1 MIAVV
6 EVTTSFYYS
15 TTNMDKRFLISVFTV
30 SALLFGLFCV
40 FPLSWALSD
49 DTKMK
54 DDENLVRSFPMLDMN
69 RKKRMAIDAGIGIG
83 ISIIDFVASNIRQSF
98 DNSGAEKSHQELI
111 SHFEQIHEQLEQQK
125 EELESI
131 NREIQ
136 KLGLSVIYFQ
146 HETKIRDSLL
156 TLVEYLTN
164 SNERNRNIFI
174 DKAADV
180 DDSIRVLIDGLL
192 GQSTFGPDIMAIIRD
207 ATEVNI

>member
-1 MIAVV
+1 VISVV
-6 EVTTSFYYS
+6 SFLLFVGS
-15 TTNMDKRFLISVFTV
+15 TKMEKRVLISVFTV

-54 DDENLVRSFPMLDMN
+54 DEENLRHSIPMLDRN
-69 RKKRMAIDAGIGIG
+69 RKKRMAIEAGIGIA
-83 ISIIDFVASNIRQSF
+83 ISVISLVASNIRQSF

-111 SHFEQIHEQLEQQK
+111 SHFEQIHKELEQQK

-146 HETKIRDSLL
+146 HES
-156 TLVEYLTN
+156 
-164 SNERNRNIFI
+164 
-174 DKAADV
+174 
-180 DDSIRVLIDGLL
+180 
-192 GQSTFGPDIMAIIRD
+192 
-207 ATEVNI
+207 

>member
-1 MIAVV
+1 
-6 EVTTSFYYS
+6 
-15 TTNMDKRFLISVFTV
+15 MDKRFLISVGV
-30 SALLFGLFCV
+30 ISALLFGLFCV

-54 DDENLVRSFPMLDMN
+54 DDENLVRSFPMLDRN
-69 RKKRMAIDAGIGIG
+69 RKKRMAIEAGIRIG
-83 ISIIDFVASNIRQSF
+83 ISILSFAVSNIRQSF
-98 DNSGAEKSHQELI
+98 DNSRAKKSHQELI

-192 GQSTFGPDIMAIIRD
+192 GQNTFGPDIMAIKQD
-207 ATEVNI
+207 ATKVSI

>member
-1 MIAVV
+1 
-6 EVTTSFYYS
+6 
-15 TTNMDKRFLISVFTV
+15 MDKRVLISVGV

-40 FPLSWALSD
+40 FPLSWAISD

-54 DDENLVRSFPMLDMN
+54 VDKNLRHSFPMLDRN
-69 RKKRMAIDAGIGIG
+69 RKKRMAIEAGLGIG
-83 ISIIDFVASNIRQSF
+83 ISIISLVASNIRQSF

-125 EELESI
+125 EEHESI
-131 NREIQ
+131 NREIK

-146 HETKIRDSLL
+146 HESKIRDSLL
-156 TLVEYLTN
+156 TLREYLEN

-174 DKAADV
+174 NKAADV

-207 ATEVNI
+207 ATEVSI

>member
-1 MIAVV
+1 
-6 EVTTSFYYS
+6 
-15 TTNMDKRFLISVFTV
+15 MDKRFLISVGV
-30 SALLFGLFCV
+30 ISALLFGLFCV

-54 DDENLVRSFPMLDMN
+54 DDENLVRSFPMLDRN
-69 RKKRMAIDAGIGIG
+69 RKKRMAIEAGLGIG
-83 ISIIDFVASNIRQSF
+83 ISIISLVASNIRQSF

-125 EELESI
+125 EEHESI
-131 NREIQ
+131 NREIK

-146 HETKIRDSLL
+146 HESKIRDSLL
-156 TLVEYLTN
+156 TLREYLEN

-174 DKAADV
+174 NKAADV

-207 ATEVNI
+207 ATEVSI